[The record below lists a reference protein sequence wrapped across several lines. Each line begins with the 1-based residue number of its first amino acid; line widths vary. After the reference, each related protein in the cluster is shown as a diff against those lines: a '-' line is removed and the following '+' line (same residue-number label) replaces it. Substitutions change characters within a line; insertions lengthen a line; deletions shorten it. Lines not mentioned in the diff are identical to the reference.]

1 MSYKKSK
8 KELKKTTF
16 TVKGKKCVLR
26 EPDFTELSL
35 GLSAMTTISGNLDM
49 AGAGKA
55 IYDVCVLE
63 CNKEIKETPKY
74 LLSLCLKIAEEYL
87 ETVQVDVKKN

>member
-1 MSYKKSK
+1 MK

-16 TVKGKKCVLR
+16 IIDGNKCVLR
-26 EPDFTELSL
+26 EPDFKQLSF

-55 IYDVCVLE
+55 IYDVCVVE
-63 CNKEIKETPKY
+63 CDKEIKETPKY
-74 LLSLCLKIAEEYL
+74 MLSLCLKIAEEFI
-87 ETVQVDVKKN
+87 TPVDVEIKKN

>member
-1 MSYKKSK
+1 MAKTK

-16 TVKGKKCVLR
+16 TIKGKKCILR
-26 EPDFTELSL
+26 EPDFKELSF

-63 CNKEIKETPKY
+63 CDKEIKTTAKFM
-74 LLSLCLKIAEEYL
+74 LSLCLKIAEEFI
-87 ETVQVDVKKN
+87 TPVDVEIKKN